1 MSFISTQMA
10 RHLGAAGRIQE
21 TEDRAV
27 TIRPSSTA
35 LFCVDSA
42 DRYPTTTARHQ
53 GSVSPYS
60 FQITRNQALLNGFFT
75 RIALTEV
82 VFPYYIPNVNKQT
95 NSIKVIYNG
104 GAEVLVTIAEGFYT
118 PLELAGVLQ
127 TALIAVTS
135 PATTVTY
142 LPTGQFQIDVGVGDD
157 ILLFSP
163 TTGPNDFS
171 LFDLIGGTDDW
182 FSAPAQIQTG
192 ECTRCRFTDFIDIVC
207 SQLTYNQE
215 LKDGSSDPIVR
226 DVLARIYIETENDQT
241 VPVWNTVA
249 NDVTLTYDSN
259 IPGTAPYTIYRQFK
273 TPKQILWNNTQ
284 SLGNLKFEVYDSR
297 GTLLSANSTVMPDF
311 RCPDWR
317 ISLLVSEN

>member
-10 RHLGAAGRIQE
+10 RHLGAAGRIE
-21 TEDRAV
+21 ENKDRAV
-27 TIRPSSTA
+27 TVRPSSTA
-35 LFCVDSA
+35 LFCIDSA
-42 DRYPTTTARHQ
+42 DRYADTIARQQ
-53 GSVSPYS
+53 GTVSPYS
-60 FQITRNQALLNGFFT
+60 FLITRNQALLNGFFT

-104 GAEVLVTIAEGFYT
+104 GAEVTVTIAEGFYT
-118 PLELAGVLQ
+118 PPALASALQ

-135 PATTVTY
+135 PATTVVY
-142 LPTGQFQIDVGVGDD
+142 LPTGQFQIDVGAGDD
-157 ILLFSP
+157 IALFSP

-182 FSAPAQIQTG
+182 YGAPAQIQTG
-192 ECTRCRFTDFIDIVC
+192 SSTRCRFTDFVDIVC
-207 SQLTYNQE
+207 SQLTYNQD

-241 VPVWNTVA
+241 IPVWNSTTNAVA
-249 NDVTLTYDSN
+249 LTYDTN

-297 GTLLSANSTVMPDF
+297 GTLLSANSTVMPDYK
-311 RCPDWR
+311 CPDWR
-317 ISLLVSEN
+317 ISLLISEN